1 MTAPEAPATEPP
13 RGRTRVTSRALSRV
27 VSAVTAEAL
36 GVQAKQV
43 GVELRDERG
52 ALAVSVSSPVPL
64 LTLRTARLD
73 GGGFLAR
80 SGGSLLDRSEHAQQ
94 VLRERVH
101 ALTGSTVGPITVR
114 FTGATT
120 QREVRV
126 R

>member
-1 MTAPEAPATEPP
+1 MTVADGPAAEPP

-36 GVQAKQV
+36 GVRAKHV

-52 ALAVSVSSPVPL
+52 VLAVSVSTHLPL
-64 LTLRTARLD
+64 MALRRARGD
-73 GGGFLAR
+73 DGFLER
-80 SGGSLLDRSEHAQQ
+80 SGGSLLDRSERAQQ
-94 VLRERVH
+94 VLRDRV
-101 ALTGSTVGPITVR
+101 ATLTGSTVGPVTIR

-120 QREVRV
+120 QPEARV